1 MPSEY
6 PTNDIVVAEAPALRR
21 WLNEKLRDAI
31 WPLLAEEAA
40 GIEIKEVRRYRNH
53 PELKLLL

>member
-31 WPLLAEEAA
+31 WPLLAEQALPRPA
-40 GIEIKEVRRYRNH
+40 MTALPSR
-53 PELKLLL
+53 